1 MGRAE
6 NNKNNI
12 GNNIE
17 NDIIICRCEEITKDE
32 ILAAIADGATSVKGV
47 KLRTEAG
54 MGLCQGR
61 TCRRLISQ
69 MLAQT
74 LPPSDIYP
82 PTVRTPVRTAK
93 IREFTN
99 TEDDSDSMEAG
110 SEAGSMEDD
119 S

>member
-1 MGRAE
+1 MDRAE
-6 NNKNNI
+6 NYRTENSGTDNSRVENGKI
-12 GNNIE
+12 A
-17 NDIIICRCEEITKDE
+17 NDIIICRCEEVTKGE

-47 KLRTEAG
+47 KIRTEAG

-82 PTVRTPVRTAK
+82 PTIRTPVRTAK

-99 TEDDSDSMEAG
+99 VEDDS
-110 SEAGSMEDD
+110 
-119 S
+119 